1 MFEPIFVATFL
12 VLFLAVL
19 AGGRAALRR
28 QNIDMEGVA
37 PIKRS
42 LFLLSKLAMLIP
54 WATMFLQALGV
65 NLSPVR
71 VPPVLKGISLGL
83 WAAGFGLS
91 LAGRIGLGSS
101 FRVGCPEEETTLR
114 TDGIFH
120 TSRNPIYLGLDVTFL
135 AAALFTLNPA
145 VLAVGAGIAAVH
157 HRIILAEEE
166 CLRKTHGQAYAEY
179 CRRVG
184 RYL

>member
-1 MFEPIFVATFL
+1 MFEPLFVATFL

-19 AGGRAALRR
+19 AGGGAALRR
-28 QNIDMEGVA
+28 RKIDMEGVP
-37 PIKRS
+37 PIDRR
-42 LFLLSKLAMLIP
+42 LFLLSKLAMLVP
-54 WATMFLQALGV
+54 WTAMFLQALGV

-71 VPPVLKGISLGL
+71 VPPILKGISLGL

-101 FRVGCPEEETTLR
+101 FRVGCPKEETNLR
-114 TDGIFH
+114 TDGIFRC
-120 TSRNPIYLGLDVTFL
+120 SRNPIYVGLDVTFL
-135 AAALFTLNPA
+135 AAALFTLNPL
-145 VLAVGAGIAAVH
+145 VLVLGAGIAAVH

-179 CRRVG
+179 SRRVG